1 MTQPS
6 PQKTIPTHPLTDR
19 FGRAH
24 SYLRISVTD
33 RCNLRCLY
41 CMPHEGIE
49 FKPHGE
55 LLTYEEILRLS
66 SVFTQLGVN
75 KIRITGG
82 EPLVRKDLPFLI
94 QQLHQQNS
102 LKLLAMTSNGILLK
116 DYAQTLKDSGL
127 NGINIS
133 LDTLD
138 ENKFAKITQRGHF
151 KQVLSGI
158 DAALN
163 TGFDT
168 IKINVVVVSGLND
181 DEILNFV
188 HFVKD
193 KPLNV
198 RFIEY
203 MPFKNNQWTQGNMI
217 PYAEVKRT
225 IETHYALEPIQTEPS
240 AVAKDYALVGHTGT
254 VSFISSMSDS
264 FCGTC
269 NRLRLTADGHVK
281 SCLFHASEIALKGPL
296 RDGASDKEIVEL
308 IQQAVLLKQ
317 EAHEPMGTL
326 EKMDNRPMIAIG
338 G

>member
-1 MTQPS
+1 MS
-6 PQKTIPTHPLTDR
+6 ISHVLTDR
-19 FGRAH
+19 FGRTH

-41 CMPHEGIE
+41 CMPHEDMP
-49 FKPHGE
+49 FSPHHE
-55 LLTYEEILRLS
+55 LLTYEELIKIARI
-66 SVFTQLGVN
+66 FTRLGVN

-82 EPLVRKDLPFLI
+82 EPLVRKDLPSFI
-94 QQLHQQNS
+94 QQLKELNTLQ
-102 LKLLAMTSNGILLK
+102 LIAMTSNGILLEE
-116 DYAQTLKDSGL
+116 YAKTLKTVGL
-127 NGINIS
+127 NGVNIS
-133 LDTLD
+133 LDTLNQ
-138 ENKFAKITQRGHF
+138 EKFVNISKRNQF
-151 KQVLSGI
+151 DQVMAGI
-158 DAALN
+158 NTALD
-163 TGFDT
+163 TGFDF
-168 IKINVVVVSGLND
+168 IKINVVVIAGINE

-188 HFVKD
+188 DFVKD

-203 MPFKNNQWTQGNMI
+203 MPFKNNKWAQGRMI
-217 PYAEVKRT
+217 PYREIKEQ
-225 IETHYALEPIQTEPS
+225 IETHYPLEAIQSEPS

-281 SCLFHASEIALKGPL
+281 SCLFHSSEISLKEPL
-296 RDGASDKEIVEL
+296 RDGASDEEIIGL

-317 EAHEPMGTL
+317 EAHEPMGVL
-326 EKMDNRPMIAIG
+326 EKVDNRPMITIG